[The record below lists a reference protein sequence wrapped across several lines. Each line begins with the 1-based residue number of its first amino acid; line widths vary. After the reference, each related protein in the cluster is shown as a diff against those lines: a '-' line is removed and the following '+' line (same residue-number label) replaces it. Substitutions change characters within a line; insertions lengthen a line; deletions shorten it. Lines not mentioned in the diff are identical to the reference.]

1 MTSGNEAALTR
12 PAGSAGDHPQGE
24 RLIAGVERAVS
35 VLMALA
41 DGPGPLGTNELARRT
56 GINASTVSRLLA
68 TLARDELVQRVPA
81 TGRYRLG
88 LRLIRLGNA
97 ALAGVEMREIARP
110 HLLALMETTGE
121 TATLSVPTGG
131 TAVTVDFVQSPSTVR
146 SVAEIG
152 RPSVPHAT
160 ATGKVYL
167 AWTDVPTSGA
177 ALPALTPHTI
187 TDPERLAE
195 EVARVREQG
204 WAQARS
210 EREVELHAVAVPVVD
225 GRGRLAA
232 ILAVQGPAGRFGEQA
247 MAAAVARL
255 RDRAA
260 ALSASLMWS

>member
-1 MTSGNEAALTR
+1 MTSGNEST
-12 PAGSAGDHPQGE
+12 E

-41 DGPGPLGTNELARRT
+41 DGPGHLGTNELARRT

-88 LRLIRLGNA
+88 LRLIQLGNA
-97 ALAGVEMREIARP
+97 ALAGVELREIARP
-110 HLLALMETTGE
+110 HLLALREATGE
-121 TATLSVPTGG
+121 TATLSVPAGD

-146 SVAEIG
+146 SVAEVG

-167 AWTDVPTSGA
+167 AWTGAPSRVTSSS
-177 ALPALTPHTI
+177 LPAFTPHTV
-187 TDPERLAE
+187 TDRDELARE
-195 EVARVREQG
+195 LVQVREQG
-204 WAQARS
+204 WAQARA
-210 EREVELHAVAVPVVD
+210 EREAELHAVAVPVLDV
-225 GRGRLAA
+225 RGQLVA
-232 ILAVQGPAGRFGEQA
+232 ILAVQGPAGRFDERA
-247 MAAAVARL
+247 MAAAVAQL
-255 RDRAA
+255 RERAA

>member
-1 MTSGNEAALTR
+1 MTSGNEST
-12 PAGSAGDHPQGE
+12 E

-41 DGPGPLGTNELARRT
+41 DGPGQLGTNELARRT

-88 LRLIRLGNA
+88 LRLIQLGNA
-97 ALAGVEMREIARP
+97 ALAGVELREIARP
-110 HLLALMETTGE
+110 HLLALREATGE
-121 TATLSVPTGG
+121 TATLSVPAGD

-146 SVAEIG
+146 SVAEVG

-167 AWTDVPTSGA
+167 AWTGA
-177 ALPALTPHTI
+177 SIAASLPAFTSHTV
-187 TDPERLAE
+187 TDPGALAGE
-195 EVARVREQG
+195 IAQVREQG
-204 WAQARS
+204 WAQACA
-210 EREVELHAVAVPVVD
+210 EREVELHAVAVPVLDVRD
-225 GRGRLAA
+225 QLAA
-232 ILAVQGPAGRFGEQA
+232 ILAVQGPAGRFDEQA
-247 MAAAVARL
+247 MSAAVGQL
-255 RDRAA
+255 RERAT

>member
-1 MTSGNEAALTR
+1 MTSGNEPT
-12 PAGSAGDHPQGE
+12 E

-41 DGPGPLGTNELARRT
+41 GAPGPLGTNELARRT

-88 LRLIRLGNA
+88 LRLIQLGNA
-97 ALAGVEMREIARP
+97 ALAGVELREIARP
-110 HLLALMETTGE
+110 HLFALREATGE
-121 TATLSVPTGG
+121 TATLSVPAAD

-160 ATGKVYL
+160 ASGKVYL
-167 AWTDVPTSGA
+167 AWTGA
-177 ALPALTPHTI
+177 PVAAPLPALTPHTI
-187 TDPERLAE
+187 TDPARLAD

-204 WAQARS
+204 WAQARG
-210 EREVELHAVAVPVVD
+210 EREAELHAVAAPVLDV
-225 GRGRLAA
+225 RGELAA
-232 ILAVQGPAGRFGEQA
+232 ILAVQGPAGRFDERA
-247 MAAAVARL
+247 MAAAVAPL
-255 RDRAA
+255 RERAA
-260 ALSASLMWS
+260 ALAASLMWS

>member
-1 MTSGNEAALTR
+1 MTSGNEPPT
-12 PAGSAGDHPQGE
+12 E

-41 DGPGPLGTNELARRT
+41 EGPGQLGTNELARRT

-88 LRLIRLGNA
+88 LRLIQLGNA
-97 ALAGVEMREIARP
+97 ALAGVELREVARP
-110 HLLALMETTGE
+110 HLFALQQATGE
-121 TATLSVPTGG
+121 TATLSVPAGD

-167 AWTDVPTSGA
+167 AWTGA
-177 ALPALTPHTI
+177 PIASTATGLPALTPHTI

-210 EREVELHAVAVPVVD
+210 EREAELHAVAVPVLDVRD
-225 GRGRLAA
+225 ELAA
-232 ILAVQGPAGRFGEQA
+232 ILAVQGPAGRFDERA

-255 RDRAA
+255 RERAA

>member
-1 MTSGNEAALTR
+1 MTSGNE
-12 PAGSAGDHPQGE
+12 PPE

-41 DGPGPLGTNELARRT
+41 DGPGQLGTNELARRT

-110 HLLALMETTGE
+110 HLLALMEATGE
-121 TATLSVPTGG
+121 TATLSVPAGD

-152 RPSVPHAT
+152 RPSVAHAT

-167 AWTDVPTSGA
+167 AWAGAPVAAVASGA
-177 ALPALTPHTI
+177 ALTALTPHTI

-195 EVARVREQG
+195 EVARVRQQG
-204 WAQARS
+204 WAQARA
-210 EREVELHAVAVPVVD
+210 EREAELHAVAVPVLD
-225 GRGRLAA
+225 ARDRLAA
-232 ILAVQGPAGRFGEQA
+232 ILAVQGPAGRFDERA

-255 RDRAA
+255 RERAD

>member
-1 MTSGNEAALTR
+1 MTSGNEST
-12 PAGSAGDHPQGE
+12 E

-35 VLMALA
+35 VLMALS

-88 LRLIRLGNA
+88 LRLIQLGNA
-97 ALAGVEMREIARP
+97 ALAGVELREIARP
-110 HLLALMETTGE
+110 HLLALREATGE
-121 TATLSVPTGG
+121 TATLSVPAGD

-152 RPSVPHAT
+152 RPSVPYAT

-167 AWTDVPTSGA
+167 AWTGA
-177 ALPALTPHTI
+177 SIAASRTAEALPAFTPHTI
-187 TDPERLAE
+187 TDAQRLAD

-204 WAQARS
+204 WAQARA
-210 EREVELHAVAVPVVD
+210 EREVELHAVAVPVLD
-225 GRGRLAA
+225 PRGELVA
-232 ILAVQGPAGRFGEQA
+232 ILAVQGPAGRFAERE
-247 MAAAVARL
+247 MAAAVTNL
-255 RDRAA
+255 RERAA
-260 ALSASLMWS
+260 ALSATLM

>member
-1 MTSGNEAALTR
+1 MTSGNEPT
-12 PAGSAGDHPQGE
+12 E

-41 DGPGPLGTNELARRT
+41 EGPGQLGTNELARRT

-88 LRLIRLGNA
+88 LRMIQLGNA
-97 ALAGVEMREIARP
+97 ALAGVELREIARP
-110 HLLALMETTGE
+110 HLLALREATGE
-121 TATLSVPTGG
+121 TATLSVPAGD

-160 ATGKVYL
+160 ASGKVYL
-167 AWTDVPTSGA
+167 AWTGAPIATVLSGA
-177 ALPALTPHTI
+177 ALPALTPYTI

-204 WAQARS
+204 WAQARE
-210 EREVELHAVAVPVVD
+210 EREVELHAVAVPVLDV
-225 GRGRLAA
+225 RNELAA
-232 ILAVQGPAGRFGEQA
+232 ILAVQGPAGRFDEQA
-247 MAAAVARL
+247 MSAAVARL
-255 RDRAA
+255 RERAA
-260 ALSASLMWS
+260 ALSTSLMWS

>member
-1 MTSGNEAALTR
+1 MTSGNEST
-12 PAGSAGDHPQGE
+12 E

-41 DGPGPLGTNELARRT
+41 DGPGQLGTNELARRT

-88 LRLIRLGNA
+88 LRLIQLGNA
-97 ALAGVEMREIARP
+97 ALAGVELREIARP
-110 HLLALMETTGE
+110 HLLALREATGE
-121 TATLSVPTGG
+121 TATLSVPAGD

-167 AWTDVPTSGA
+167 AWTGA
-177 ALPALTPHTI
+177 PIAASRTASSLPALTPHTI
-187 TDPERLAE
+187 TDPQRLAD
-195 EVARVREQG
+195 EVARVRELG

-210 EREVELHAVAVPVVD
+210 EREVELHAVAVPVLD
-225 GRGRLAA
+225 PRGDLVA
-232 ILAVQGPAGRFGEQA
+232 ILAVQGPAGRFAERE
-247 MAAAVARL
+247 MASAVANL
-255 RDRAA
+255 RERAA
-260 ALSASLMWS
+260 ALSATLL